1 MRSQTGIS
9 PKIEET
15 AAELAAWFSLD
26 GCRLRVECACRNNQ
40 THCLAAFSL
49 RGRDYV
55 ILESDDL
62 AEALQPALTRRER
75 EIALLIA
82 RGLYTKQIA
91 YDLGIS
97 PHTASTYINRIRTKL
112 VCGTGRR
119 WSPPCSAGPR
129 PRSPDPGPP
138 QSSVS

>member
-1 MRSQTGIS
+1 MRSQTGIV
-9 PKIEET
+9 PKIEEA

-26 GCRLRVECACRNNQ
+26 GCRLRVESACHNNQ
-40 THCLAAFSL
+40 NHCLAAFSL
-49 RGRDYV
+49 HGRDYV
-55 ILESDDL
+55 ILESDDI
-62 AEALQPALTRRER
+62 AEVPPALTRRER

-112 VCGTGRR
+112 GVRN
-119 WSPPCSAGPR
+119 R
-129 PRSPDPGPP
+129 PEMVATLLGWT
-138 QSSVS
+138 SSSQP